1 MTSTVGISTY
11 GLTAPEFVALTQD
24 AERCGFNAVWVGEH
38 IALPGDYA
46 SQHPTSGSAGHVVRR
61 SAPIITTETVLADP
75 VALLAAAAAVT
86 STIRLGTAIYLLPLR
101 HPILAARALATV
113 SALAPGRVLFG
124 VGAGWL
130 REEFDLLDVPFD
142 QRGARLEEAVDI
154 LRKAWHCGSFQHE
167 GEQFT
172 LGPLQVTP
180 TPVDIDIVLGGNSD
194 RALDRAVRIADG
206 WFSSANPTLDEAVRL
221 RDRIARFRKNHDR
234 TTPLRCWFRVA
245 NLDAA
250 TRSRYADEGLTDLV
264 IWSHEVWPSELAP
277 DTRRDAL
284 RRSAETLGLAPRG
297 AHIDA

>member
-1 MTSTVGISTY
+1 MGTVSISTY

-24 AERCGFNAVWVGEH
+24 AERCGFDAVWVGEH

-46 SQHPTSGSAGHVVRR
+46 SRHPTSEASGHVVPR
-61 SAPIITTETVLADP
+61 SPVVTTETVLTDP

-101 HPILAARALATV
+101 HPIITARALGTV

-130 REEFDLLDVPFD
+130 REEFALLGVPFA

-154 LRKAWHCGSFQHE
+154 LRKAWRSGPFLHE
-167 GEQFT
+167 GEQFA
-172 LGPLQVTP
+172 LGPVQVTP
-180 TPVDIDIVLGGNSD
+180 TPVDVDIVLGGNSE

-221 RDRIARFRKNHDR
+221 RDQIERFSMHHDR
-234 TTPLRCWFRVA
+234 TTALRCWFRVA
-245 NLDAA
+245 NLDAPTLA
-250 TRSRYADEGLTDLV
+250 RYADEGLADLV
-264 IWSHEVWPSELAP
+264 VWSHEVWPSELAP
-277 DTRRDAL
+277 EARLDVL
-284 RRSAETLGLAPRG
+284 HRSAEALGLAS
-297 AHIDA
+297 AT